1 MFSRNQELCHVKL
14 LIMEI
19 TFCDDRVSQEKAKKH
34 GHIHIDDVVEG
45 AHLLQN
51 EHIVVMHLSARHSHH
66 EATKAMQKKLPADLF
81 SRMTVLPNEM
91 LF

>member
-1 MFSRNQELCHVKL
+1 MVNL

-19 TFCDDRVSQEKAKKH
+19 TFCNDSISPQKANKH
-34 GHIHIDDVVEG
+34 GHIHIDDVVHG

-51 EHIVVMHLSARHSHH
+51 EHILVMHLSARHSHH
-66 EATKAMQKKLPADLF
+66 EATKIMQKKLPAELF